1 MDIYAIRKQNLI
13 ALIGTRRKNACAQK
27 WEMSAAHLSQILS
40 DKTEKN
46 LGDDVARRIETMEGL
61 DRGWLDQLRDT
72 SLVAAEPSNLKDR
85 VKQART
91 FAGLTQ
97 EELAKLVGVSQ
108 PVISQLERGDNL
120 QSVHLLKIAEVCGV
134 DPIWLSSGH
143 GVAPYVGEADDEPKE
158 NVRQKVGASA
168 ADLVQT
174 MLATKA
180 GKALSKEARERL
192 LLAAEE
198 TQPTN
203 VITGDFNRAG
213 RLASGDI
220 LIPQYDVR
228 ASMGHGQ
235 VPAEYVEFMRN
246 VVVSGV
252 QLEKLGLE
260 YTSPANLSIITG
272 WGQSME
278 GTIND
283 RDPLIVDRGVTE
295 FTGDGIYLLTW
306 DGMLYIKR
314 LQKADAEHF
323 DMISDNP
330 KHKDRVVPVEAVT
343 IHARVLYVWRGMKA

>member
-1 MDIYAIRKQNLI
+1 MLTGIELGAAIESARLK
-13 ALIGTRRKNACAQK
+13 KNVTKKAMA
-27 WEMSAAHLSQILS
+27 SA
-40 DKTEKN
+40 
-46 LGDDVARRIETMEGL
+46 
-61 DRGWLDQLRDT
+61 
-72 SLVAAEPSNLKDR
+72 
-85 VKQART
+85 
-91 FAGLTQ
+91 F
-97 EELAKLVGVSQ
+97 
-108 PVISQLERGDNL
+108 
-120 QSVHLLKIAEVCGV
+120 
-134 DPIWLSSGH
+134 
-143 GVAPYVGEADDEPKE
+143 GVAPPSVQGWVNTGRIDKSKLIQVIRYFSDVVGPEHWGLSRDDNDLLQLDDDLSSAAP
-158 NVRQKVGASA
+158 QSA
-168 ADLVQT
+168 ADIVRA
-174 MLATKA
+174 MLETKA
-180 GKALSKEARERL
+180 GKSISPEARERL

-198 TQPTN
+198 TQPATN

-343 IHARVLYVWRGMKA
+343 IHARVLYIWRGMKA

>member
-1 MDIYAIRKQNLI
+1 MNKESYLQAYKVAYRF
-13 ALIGTRRKNACAQK
+13 AP
-27 WEMSAAHLSQILS
+27 MS
-40 DKTEKN
+40 T
-46 LGDDVARRIETMEGL
+46 
-61 DRGWLDQLRDT
+61 
-72 SLVAAEPSNLKDR
+72 LKDR
-85 VKQART
+85 IKQARA
-91 FAGLTQ
+91 FGGLTQ
-97 EELAKLVGVSQ
+97 KDLAKLVGVSQ

-143 GVAPYVGEADDEPKE
+143 GVAPYVGETDDEPTE
-158 NVRQKVGASA
+158 NVRHKVGASA

-180 GKALSKEARERL
+180 GKALSAEARERL

-198 TQPTN
+198 TQPATN
-203 VITGDFNRAG
+203 VIAGDFNRAG

>member
-46 LGDDVARRIETMEGL
+46 LGDDVARRIETLEGL
-61 DRGWLDQLRDT
+61 ERGWLDQLRD
-72 SLVAAEPSNLKDR
+72 
-85 VKQART
+85 
-91 FAGLTQ
+91 
-97 EELAKLVGVSQ
+97 VSTA
-108 PVISQLERGDNL
+108 PLDEG
-120 QSVHLLKIAEVCGV
+120 QSSAT
-134 DPIWLSSGH
+134 P
-143 GVAPYVGEADDEPKE
+143 
-158 NVRQKVGASA
+158 QSA
-168 ADLVQT
+168 ADIVRA
-174 MLATKA
+174 MLETKA
-180 GKALSKEARERL
+180 GKSISPEARERL
-192 LLAAEE
+192 LLAAED
-198 TQPTN
+198 TQPATN

>member
-13 ALIGTRRKNACAQK
+13 ALIGARRKNACAQK

-46 LGDDVARRIETMEGL
+46 LGDDVARRIETLEGL
-61 DRGWLDQLRDT
+61 ERGWLDQLRD
-72 SLVAAEPSNLKDR
+72 
-85 VKQART
+85 
-91 FAGLTQ
+91 
-97 EELAKLVGVSQ
+97 VSTA
-108 PVISQLERGDNL
+108 PLDEG
-120 QSVHLLKIAEVCGV
+120 QSSAT
-134 DPIWLSSGH
+134 P
-143 GVAPYVGEADDEPKE
+143 
-158 NVRQKVGASA
+158 QSA
-168 ADLVQT
+168 ADIVRA
-174 MLATKA
+174 MLETKA
-180 GKALSKEARERL
+180 GKSISPEARERL